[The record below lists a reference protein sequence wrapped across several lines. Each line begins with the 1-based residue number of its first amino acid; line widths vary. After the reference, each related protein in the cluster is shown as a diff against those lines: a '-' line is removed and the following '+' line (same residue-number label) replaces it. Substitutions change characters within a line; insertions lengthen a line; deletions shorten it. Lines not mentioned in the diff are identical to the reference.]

1 MSFLLYLSFAFT
13 NAPVKLGNVTDNSV
27 SLRLSASYGETGE
40 RVRAG
45 NIKSVIGV
53 TFVYE

>member
-45 NIKSVIGV
+45 NVKSVIGM